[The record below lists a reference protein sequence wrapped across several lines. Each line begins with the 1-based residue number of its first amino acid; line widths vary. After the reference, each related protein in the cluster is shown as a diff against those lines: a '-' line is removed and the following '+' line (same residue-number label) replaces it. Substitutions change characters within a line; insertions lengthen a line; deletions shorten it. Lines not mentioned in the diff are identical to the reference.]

1 VGWGLRKIY
10 TPEFYFQGRN
20 EISVF
25 RKIELENDESARDL
39 QVAVER
45 GEYILAQIHAAL
57 HDIATKQIE
66 MGHLS

>member
-1 VGWGLRKIY
+1 MKKKMRSL
-10 TPEFYFQGRN
+10 
-20 EISVF
+20 VF